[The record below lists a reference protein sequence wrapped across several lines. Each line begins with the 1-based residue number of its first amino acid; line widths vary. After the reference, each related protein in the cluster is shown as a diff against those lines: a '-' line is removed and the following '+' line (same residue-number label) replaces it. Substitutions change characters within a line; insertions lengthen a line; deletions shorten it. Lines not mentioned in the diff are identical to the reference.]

1 MTCPYLTEVLMVFC
15 QISPVKKLI
24 PTDRVSTASTCEGE
38 AFGTCPLYQEA
49 LRRAQK
55 SLEHLEEEEKKAATA
70 PSPEA
75 KKGAMP

>member
-1 MTCPYLTEVLMVFC
+1 MTCPHLTEVLMVFC
-15 QISPVKKLI
+15 QASPVKKLI

-49 LRRAQK
+49 LRRAQRTVED
-55 SLEHLEEEEKKAATA
+55 LEAEEKKDAA

-75 KKGAMP
+75 KKGAMS